1 MGVSSFRRTRPRKPD
16 TKKPQTPQRRK
27 AGITPGLRCVL
38 RAVPPGLLRHAGG
51 AEALELRHLGFVEL
65 ALHIGQQVTERHER
79 MGELLCGDLPV
90 AFFLAGQL
98 AVIQPA
104 AELFFQ
110 TVAGLQQTVLLL
122 AIKTGHSPR
131 GVRKPGDMFSPALR
145 TGLTAFQSMEDCAG
159 ALDYSLRALESSAR
173 TILALGR

>member
-51 AEALELRHLGFVEL
+51 AEALELRHLGFFEL

-110 TVAGLQQTVLLL
+110 TVAGLQQAAFLLTM
-122 AIKTGHSPR
+122 AYKQPR
-131 GVRKPGDMFSPALR
+131 SLPLPTA
-145 TGLTAFQSMEDCAG
+145 TGLPCPPVK
-159 ALDYSLRALESSAR
+159 LRNTTRGMAY
-173 TILALGR
+173 TTPGV